1 MRYIK
6 HLLPAV
12 AILGVALAGCSTT
25 PHGED
30 YSSLPPAPQ
39 HPAGSKAGLEAPI
52 AYGGTRDGLADVQPG
67 QHADLFDRIRAGY
80 ALPDTQH
87 YAVDRELEWYRSRPD
102 YLDRIFRRGARYL
115 YYIVT
120 EIEKRGMPLEL
131 ALLPVVESAFNPV
144 AYSRSHAAGLWQFI
158 PSTGK
163 HYGLTQNWWIDER
176 RDVLRATDAALNYL
190 QYLNRYFNGDWYL
203 AIAAYNGGEGTVS
216 RAVKRNADAGR
227 PADFFS
233 LNLKAETRD
242 YVPKLLAIS
251 RIVANPPAYG
261 LSFAAIPNQ
270 PYFDVVDPGKQIHLG
285 EASELAGISR
295 DDMFALNPAFNRMTT
310 PPGGPHRLLLPVNR
324 AEPFRIA
331 LANGETAQR
340 VAATTVEPPP
350 ELRHRVR
357 SGESL
362 TGIARQHGVSVDS
375 LRARNGLRGSV
386 IHPGDILMVPR
397 DGATAT
403 APVAE
408 SRPDI
413 VAQLPE
419 RLPPAGRAT
428 APAGASSAAAA
439 ARSHKVKPG
448 ETLWG
453 VARRYGV
460 TVPALAAEN
469 GMTSKSQLVAGSRLK
484 IPGAG
489 GTGGPDAPAAESSR
503 MTYKVRRG
511 DTLTEIAQRFN
522 VSVQQLKAWN
532 QIRQSNSLKAGQK
545 IVVYVDPRRV
555 SGG

>member
-1 MRYIK
+1 MQYIK

-12 AILGVALAGCSTT
+12 AVLGLALAGCSTT

-30 YSSLPPAPQ
+30 YSSLPPSPQ
-39 HPAGSKAGLEAPI
+39 HPVVSRAGLEAPV
-52 AYGGTRDGLADVQPG
+52 AYGGTREGLADVPPG
-67 QHADLFDRIRAGY
+67 EHADLFDRIRAGY

-115 YYIVT
+115 HHIVT

-190 QYLNRYFNGDWYL
+190 QYLHRYFDGDWYL

-216 RAVKRNADAGR
+216 RAVKRNAEVGR
-227 PADFFS
+227 ATDFFS
-233 LNLKAETRD
+233 LDLKAETRD

-310 PPGGPHRLLLPVNR
+310 PPSGPHRLLLPVER
-324 AEPFRIA
+324 VEPFRLA
-331 LANGETAQR
+331 LASGEAAQR
-340 VAATTVEPPP
+340 VAAATVEPQP
-350 ELRHRVR
+350 EVRHRVR

-362 TGIARQHGVSVDS
+362 TGIARQHGVSIDS

-386 IHPGDILMVPR
+386 IHPGDILMVPH
-397 DGATAT
+397 DGAAAA

-428 APAGASSAAAA
+428 TPAS
-439 ARSHKVKPG
+439 ARSHTVKPG
-448 ETLWG
+448 DTLWG

-460 TVPALAAEN
+460 TVPSLAAEN
-469 GMTSKSQLVAGSRLK
+469 GMTSQSQLVAGTRLK

-489 GTGGPDAPAAESSR
+489 GAGAPTAESSR

-511 DTLTEIAQRFN
+511 DTLSQIAERFN

-532 QIRQSNSLKAGQK
+532 QIRQSSSLKAGQK